1 MKQTSRATR
10 VFVALAAL
18 GLSAPMAIYSPAS
31 ADGAFVTDITWSTLY
46 VKSGDGIVQ
55 QDRNIFDA
63 KGAKLVD
70 DSTQHPLVWV
80 KKDIDKVTVTYNGG
94 ATQAKKLIQFIA
106 DNAGQAFTF
115 TDDIQAANKTVM
127 TDATGF
133 ASVTYS
139 VSGQVADSYLRVGIA
154 DCDYINAKASCPNA
168 AKGKNA
174 DLGGPLII
182 QWQKP
187 GYYPI
192 LKLDLQQ
199 SVRDVYWDW
208 SEFKNSWVGERS
220 HVFIKTYK
228 VGSTIS
234 LPYSVTDIW
243 GSPIANYPITMISQ
257 AGYCG
262 GNIKCKWGNTPSSL
276 YTDANGKVTFKAINK
291 NTAAEACKNID
302 PTTKKRCGIGANF
315 QPTTNQIPES
325 SDIFW
330 PQFVNDMTMNPVAIT
345 YRVASRGGV
354 PSPAGNDV
362 TVGGVVNP
370 ALPLSSATAV
380 PETGNVKTTLNIS
393 YLYNNAKS
401 TLERVPLYAPD
412 VKVTAS
418 PGAYVLR
425 VCPDTVNL
433 ADCHAS
439 GMIFSKEVTS
449 TNQMFQT
456 QTFGY
461 VFPPTLMFASSVPG
475 VATFTMTVGNQTYTI
490 KQEFAAK

>member
-1 MKQTSRATR
+1 MKLTSRATNLL
-10 VFVALAAL
+10 VILAAL
-18 GLSAPMAIYSPAS
+18 GLSAPMAILSPAS
-31 ADGAFVTDITWSTLY
+31 ADGSYVTDITWSTLY
-46 VKSGDGIVQ
+46 VKTGEGIVQ
-55 QDRNIFDA
+55 QDRNIFDS
-63 KGAKLVD
+63 KGVKLLD

-80 KKDIDKVTVTYNGG
+80 KKDIDKVTVTYKGG
-94 ATQAKKLIQFIA
+94 ATQGNKLIQFIA
-106 DNAGQAFTF
+106 DNAGQPFTF
-115 TDDIQAANKTVM
+115 ADDIKSANKTVL
-127 TDATGF
+127 TDAAGY
-133 ASVTYS
+133 AAVTYT

-154 DCDYINAKASCPNA
+154 SCDYINAKASCPNPT
-168 AKGKNA
+168 KKNA

-187 GYYPI
+187 GYYPH
-192 LKLDLQQ
+192 LKLDLLQ

-208 SEFKNSWVGERS
+208 SEFKQSWVGERS
-220 HVFIKTYK
+220 RVYIKTYK
-228 VGSTIS
+228 VGTTIN
-234 LPYSVTDIW
+234 LPYTVTDVW
-243 GSPIANYPITMISQ
+243 GAPIADYPVTMIMQ

-276 YTDANGKVTFKAINK
+276 YTDANGKVTFNAINK

-330 PQFVNDMTMNPVAIT
+330 PQYVSDMTINPAAIT

-370 ALPLSSATAV
+370 PLPISSATSV
-380 PETGNVKTTLNIS
+380 PLNGNVKTTLNVS
-393 YLYNNAKS
+393 YLYNNAKK

-412 VKVTAS
+412 VKISAS

-433 ADCHAS
+433 DDCHAS
-439 GMIFSKEVTS
+439 GMMFSKEVTS
-449 TNQMFQT
+449 TDQMFTT

-475 VATFTMTVGNQTYTI
+475 LATFTMTVGNKTYTI
-490 KQEFAAK
+490 TQEFAAQ

>member
-1 MKQTSRATR
+1 
-10 VFVALAAL
+10 
-18 GLSAPMAIYSPAS
+18 
-31 ADGAFVTDITWSTLY
+31 
-46 VKSGDGIVQ
+46 
-55 QDRNIFDA
+55 
-63 KGAKLVD
+63 
-70 DSTQHPLVWV
+70 
-80 KKDIDKVTVTYNGG
+80 VTY
-94 ATQAKKLIQFIA
+94 
-106 DNAGQAFTF
+106 
-115 TDDIQAANKTVM
+115 TV
-127 TDATGF
+127 
-133 ASVTYS
+133 SS
-139 VSGQVADSYLRVGIA
+139 QVPDSYLRVAIA
-154 DCDYINAKASCPNA
+154 GCDYINAKASCPNA
-168 AKGKNA
+168 SKKNG

-192 LKLDLQQ
+192 IKLDMLQ

-208 SEFKNSWVGERS
+208 SEFKHSWVGERS
-220 HVFIKTYK
+220 RVYIKTYK
-228 VGSTIS
+228 VGTTID
-234 LPYSVTDIW
+234 LPYTVTDIW
-243 GSPIANYPITMISQ
+243 GAPIADYPITMISQ

-276 YTDANGKVTFKAINK
+276 YTDANGKVTFKAVNK
-291 NTAAEACKNID
+291 NTAAEACKNIY

-330 PQFVNDMTMNPVAIT
+330 PQYVSDMTMNPVAIT

-354 PSPAGNDV
+354 PSPSGNDV

-370 ALPLSSATAV
+370 PLPISSATSV
-380 PETGNVKTTLNIS
+380 PLTGNVKTTLNVS
-393 YLYNNAKS
+393 YLYNNAKK
-401 TLERVPLYAPD
+401 TLERIPLYAPD
-412 VKVTAS
+412 VKITAS

-433 ADCHAS
+433 EDCHAS
-439 GMIFSKEVTS
+439 GMIFAKEVTS

-490 KQEFAAK
+490 KQEFAAQ

>member
-1 MKQTSRATR
+1 MKLTSRATNLL
-10 VFVALAAL
+10 VALAAI
-18 GLSAPMAIYSPAS
+18 GLSAPLALFSPAS
-31 ADGAFVTDITWSTLY
+31 ADGTYVNDLTWSTLY
-46 VKSGDGIVQ
+46 VKSGEGIVQ

-63 KGAKLVD
+63 KGVKLLD

-80 KKDIDKVTVTYNGG
+80 KKDINKVTVTYKGG
-94 ATQAKKLIQFIA
+94 ATQGKKLIQFIA

-127 TDATGF
+127 TDTDGYAE
-133 ASVTYS
+133 VTYT
-139 VSGQVADSYLRVGIA
+139 VSNQVPDSYLRVFIA
-154 DCDYINAKASCPNA
+154 GCDYINTKASCPNA
-168 AKGKNA
+168 SKKNG

-192 LKLDLQQ
+192 IKLDMLE

-208 SEFKNSWVGERS
+208 SEFKHSWVGERS
-220 HVFIKTYK
+220 RVYIKTYK
-228 VGSTIS
+228 VGTTID
-234 LPYSVTDIW
+234 LPYTVTDIW
-243 GSPIANYPITMISQ
+243 GAPIADYPITMISQ

-291 NTAAEACKNID
+291 NSAAEACKNID

-330 PQFVNDMTMNPVAIT
+330 PQYVSDMTMNPAAIT

-354 PSPAGNDV
+354 PSPSGNDV

-370 ALPLSSATAV
+370 PLPISSATSV
-380 PETGNVKTTLNIS
+380 PLTGNVKTTLNVS
-393 YLYNNAKS
+393 YLYNKAKK

-412 VKVTAS
+412 VKITAS

-433 ADCHAS
+433 DDCHAS
-439 GMIFSKEVTS
+439 GMIFAKEVTS
-449 TNQMFQT
+449 TSQMFQT

-475 VATFTMTVGNQTYTI
+475 VATFTMTVGNQTYAI
-490 KQEFAAK
+490 KQEFAAQ

>member
-1 MKQTSRATR
+1 MKLTSRATNLL
-10 VFVALAAL
+10 VALAAIA
-18 GLSAPMAIYSPAS
+18 LSAPMALFSPAS
-31 ADGAFVTDITWSTLY
+31 ADGTYVNDLTWSTLY
-46 VKSGDGIVQ
+46 VKSGEGIVQ

-63 KGAKLVD
+63 KGVKLLD

-94 ATQAKKLIQFIA
+94 ATQANKLIQFIA

-127 TDATGF
+127 TNAAGY
-133 ASVTYS
+133 AAVTYT
-139 VSGQVADSYLRVGIA
+139 VSSQVPDSYLRVAIA
-154 DCDYINAKASCPNA
+154 GCDYINAKASCPNA
-168 AKGKNA
+168 SKKNG

-192 LKLDLQQ
+192 IKLDMLQ

-208 SEFKNSWVGERS
+208 SEFKHSWVGERS
-220 HVFIKTYK
+220 RVYIKTYK
-228 VGSTIS
+228 VGTTID
-234 LPYSVTDIW
+234 LPYTVTDIW
-243 GSPIANYPITMISQ
+243 GAPIADYPITMISQ

-276 YTDANGKVTFKAINK
+276 YTDANGKVTFKAVNK

-330 PQFVNDMTMNPVAIT
+330 PQYVSDMTMNPVAIT

-354 PSPAGNDV
+354 PSPSGNDV

-370 ALPLSSATAV
+370 PLPISSATSV
-380 PETGNVKTTLNIS
+380 PLTGNVKTTLNVS
-393 YLYNNAKS
+393 YLYNNAKK
-401 TLERVPLYAPD
+401 TLERIPLYAPD
-412 VKVTAS
+412 VKITAS

-433 ADCHAS
+433 EDCHAS
-439 GMIFSKEVTS
+439 GMIFAKEVTS

-490 KQEFAAK
+490 KQEFAAQ